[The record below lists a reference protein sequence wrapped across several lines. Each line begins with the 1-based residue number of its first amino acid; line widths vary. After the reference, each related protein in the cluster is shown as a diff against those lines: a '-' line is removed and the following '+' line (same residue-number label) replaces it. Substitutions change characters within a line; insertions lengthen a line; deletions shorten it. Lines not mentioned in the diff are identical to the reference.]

1 MIQAQ
6 ETAMK
11 GDIDSV
17 NHLGIAVRDIEAACA
32 LYERLGFQL
41 TPLSV
46 HSGSSNPDEPVQ
58 PMATGNRCAVF
69 PNNYIE
75 VLGIVNPG
83 ALDWGWDRFIDR
95 FEGAHIICFGCKDAD
110 TVATRLAAAKV
121 ANSGVIALQR
131 DIGTPEGTRTAK
143 FDCVHFDRAATPE
156 GLIQA
161 ARHRNPEYVH
171 QPRYLTHEN
180 GATSLS
186 SLLLVAEDPKA
197 TAERYAVLT
206 GQPLDEID
214 GLPGIRLPLV
224 TTLRFTSPQDAGKRL
239 PGTLLSP
246 APSIV
251 AATFTVADLASARA
265 LIGDAGFPVVDGDDR
280 FHVPAEHALGVVHEF
295 VPDRR

>member
-1 MIQAQ
+1 MN
-6 ETAMK
+6 

-17 NHLGIAVRDIEAACA
+17 NHLGIAVRDMDAACA

-46 HSGSSNPDEPVQ
+46 HSGSSKPGEPVQ

-69 PNNYIE
+69 PHNYIE

-83 ALDWGWDRFIDR
+83 ALDWGWSRFIDR
-95 FEGAHIICFGCKDAD
+95 FEGAHIICFGCKDAEV
-110 TVATRLAAAKV
+110 VAARLSAANV
-121 ANSGVIALQR
+121 GNSGVIALQR
-131 DIGTPEGTRTAK
+131 DIGTPEGMRTAR
-143 FDCVHFDRAATPE
+143 FDCVHFDGAATPE

-171 QPRYLTHEN
+171 QPRYLEHAN
-180 GATSLS
+180 GATSLAG
-186 SLLLVAEDPKA
+186 LLLVTENPRA
-197 TAERYAVLT
+197 TAERYALLT
-206 GQPLDEID
+206 GQPLGEID
-214 GLPGIRLPLV
+214 GLAAIELPLV
-224 TTLRFTSPQDAGKRL
+224 TTLRFASPEEAGRRL

-251 AATFTVADLASARA
+251 AATFPVKDLAAARKLVA
-265 LIGDAGFPVVDGDDR
+265 AAGFPIVDGKDR

-295 VPDRR
+295 VADAD

>member
-1 MIQAQ
+1 MN
-6 ETAMK
+6 

-17 NHLGIAVRDIEAACA
+17 NHLGIAVREMEAACG

-46 HSGSSNPDEPVQ
+46 HSGSSSPGEPVR

-75 VLGIVNPG
+75 VLGVVNPG
-83 ALDWGWDRFIDR
+83 ALDWGWDKFIDR
-95 FEGAHIICFGCKDAD
+95 FEGAHIICFGCKDAQV
-110 TVATRLAAAKV
+110 VADRLSSARV

-131 DIGTPEGTRTAK
+131 DIDIPEGTRTAK
-143 FDCVHFDRAATPE
+143 FECVHFDRSATPE

-171 QPRYLTHEN
+171 QPRYLEHPN
-180 GATSLS
+180 GATSLAG
-186 SLLLVAEDPKA
+186 LLIVSEDPQA
-197 TAERYAVLT
+197 VAERYALHT
-206 GQPLDEID
+206 GQPLAEID

-224 TTLRFTSPQDAGKRL
+224 TSLRFTSPEDAGRRL
-239 PGTLLSP
+239 AGTLFAP

-251 AATFTVADLASARA
+251 AASFTVKDISVART
-265 LIGDAGFPVVDGDDR
+265 LVEKAGFPIVDGKDR

-295 VPDRR
+295 VAAPG

>member
-1 MIQAQ
+1 MS
-6 ETAMK
+6 

-17 NHLGIAVRDIEAACA
+17 NHLGIAVRDFEQACA
-32 LYERLGFQL
+32 LYERLGFLL

-46 HSGSSNPDEPVQ
+46 HSGSNKPGEPVK

-69 PNNYIE
+69 PHNYIE

-83 ALDWGWDRFIDR
+83 ALDWGWSRFVER

-110 TVATRLAAAKV
+110 VVAARLDAAGV
-121 ANSGVIALQR
+121 GNSGVIPLQR
-131 DIGTPEGTRTAK
+131 DIGTPEGVRTAR
-143 FDCVHFDRAATPE
+143 FDCVHFDGAATPE

-171 QPRYLTHEN
+171 QPRYLDHAN

-186 SLLLVAEDPKA
+186 RLLIVTEDPQA
-197 TAERYAVLT
+197 TAARYAVHTGRSLT
-206 GQPLDEID
+206 EID
-214 GLPGIRLPLV
+214 GLAAIELPLV
-224 TTLRFTSPQDAGKRL
+224 TTLCFTSPTEIGTRL

-251 AATFTVADLASARA
+251 AATFTVKDLDAARRLVA
-265 LIGDAGFPVVDGDDR
+265 DAGFPVIDRGDR

-295 VPDRR
+295 VADKA